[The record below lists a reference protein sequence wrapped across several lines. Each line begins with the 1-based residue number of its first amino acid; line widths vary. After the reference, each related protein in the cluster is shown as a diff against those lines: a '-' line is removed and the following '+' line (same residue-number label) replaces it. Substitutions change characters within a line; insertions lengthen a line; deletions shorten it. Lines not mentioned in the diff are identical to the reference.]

1 MTINEVSK
9 RFGLSHET
17 LRYYERI
24 GLIPMITRN
33 KSGIRDYNEK
43 DCNWIESVKCMRS
56 SGLPIEMLIEYRTL
70 YEKGNQTIDARK
82 DLLIEQHKLL
92 ISKMEDMKSTIARLE
107 NKIERYKNGLMV
119 IDEDN
124 FL

>member
-33 KSGIRDYNEK
+33 KSGIRDYSEK

-70 YEKGNQTIDARK
+70 YEKGNQTINARK